1 MAGGSAQ
8 GQIFRA
14 DPSHVPSVDNS
25 SYPGQDALFQFTT
38 LETIRRVQG
47 GGDRIHHR
55 PDWNSFRFIAQKV
68 YNFSVQWERRV

>member
-1 MAGGSAQ
+1 
-8 GQIFRA
+8 
-14 DPSHVPSVDNS
+14 VDKS

-55 PDWNSFRFIAQKV
+55 PDWNSFRLIAQKV